1 MHQEKNEQEYFTELK
16 GRAAQLDGQQQELAQ
31 HVMELGRIHYIRE
44 DEEPFNECQ
53 RILKVQAEASGEP
66 LFKPLAEV
74 LRQLIGTTA
83 GDVFTYITEH
93 VTEYPYST
101 GYERKPFRT
110 SDITFHTSRIY
121 KRMVQLIRM
130 DWIGFSLIDYLTKKD
145 YEHGNDYRIQET
157 ISDWIAYELDNG
169 NPQVLEALKGIV
181 YGDNQTALLT
191 RAMIKGMLLSHQE
204 ENYHMIGELL
214 AAAKLQEGLRQ
225 SIVEQMDEGT
235 PEALVY
241 LLKVII
247 DQGFIRYSSVVRAL
261 AVWTGMGLE
270 SANQRVVRQLI
281 EQAYEALTKSELR
294 QEWLTSANANEVY
307 MSLWATAVHEERDL
321 YGQVRQVMEQGA
333 PYQKIVALYVLSN
346 SENKDV
352 RLGIAREYLNET
364 DPELQYWVLT
374 NYTSN
379 YFYEW
384 VEGGTVADRIVKV
397 VRTPL
402 LKNKEERRKDFERL
416 HALFE
421 QMKKGESTEPS
432 KVLDFVNV
440 YHRSDAP
447 IQKMLYLVSYDM
459 DATWIGEIVA
469 LKDQI
474 SPDLRG
480 ELLNHFVQN
489 PDDTVQREFIFSSL
503 SDKSMS
509 IREFAVAKAHKL
521 TLAEE
526 EMQQMEGLL
535 KLKTGSLR
543 QSVIGVLLVQPDKS
557 LNGSLERLLRAKAE
571 LQRLGGL
578 EILTK
583 IYADPERAEQYETLQ
598 PLADIIQQ
606 PTAKEEQLLSK
617 LGQED
622 AYTGTNGFGLY
633 EPAAKEA
640 WLEQQP
646 DLGDFRLSDV
656 FVGSL
661 EKMKQFLSGLN
672 ELVHQHR
679 DVEYTAE
686 YYSGYKETL
695 LIGANFR
702 TVRLAQPNEEAVS
715 MLSLYPLH
723 EEWSRYLQ
731 ESDME
736 ASELLELVLYD
747 RLESMDQTLDRY
759 YRYFS
764 NHNMD
769 YSELS
774 KHKLL
779 EGWRKDFAE
788 QMYPLDRINEMQ
800 RWIAELTYNDQVS
813 TLINAYFLDTPG
825 DKTFDTIDF
834 SLNTLMQAMSKD
846 RPAEDMGML
855 HLLSSPWIGLEKGR
869 VYDDE
874 SFKRFF
880 HTFVNYNELA
890 GVLNHFYSP
899 LELEDYFKAYEKGLI
914 GVGEVYRELLA
925 GSDSRRHMSSLT
937 NARNT
942 WIASNPEFLEIRRT
956 VIDRLLEVELVRGD
970 LPTEATPKVMGLS
983 RIEGMDYFLR
993 ILDGLDKET
1002 FVRGYVYGYGDRITK
1017 KESFSH
1023 LLKACYP
1030 RDGED
1035 SFLLKEKLS
1044 NAKITDKRLLEAAMY
1059 APQWIEIVADYLGWE
1074 GLRSAAW
1081 YFHAH
1086 INEGFSAEKETIVA
1100 HYSPIA
1106 PQDFNDGAFD
1116 IHWFHE
1122 AYETLG
1128 EERFDL
1134 LYDCAKYISAGA
1146 NHRRSQLFADA
1157 TLGKLKLNEMK
1168 KSVEDKRNKEHLLTY
1183 SLIPLVKPP
1192 EPDVRERYD
1201 FIQKFLE
1208 QSKKFGAQRKASEAL
1223 VSRIALGNLA
1233 RNAGYDDVTR
1243 LVWDMEA
1250 RKLED
1255 LRSYFEPHALEE
1267 ATTIQLVIDE
1277 EGTAEIE
1284 IVSKGKALKSI
1295 PARFKKDEYVAALK
1309 ELKGDLVDQYRRAR
1323 KELERSMESGTA
1335 FMMKELTGLLGNPVL
1350 APLVRTLV
1358 FKAGDRLG
1366 YFNEDTSGLAD
1377 PSGQQYPVG
1386 EEDKLII
1393 AHPLHLYE
1401 SGRWSDFQKDLFD
1414 RQIRQ
1419 PFKQVFRELYLP
1431 NADERASAIV
1441 SRRYAGHQVQPN
1453 KTVALLKGR
1462 QWTVSYEEGLQ
1473 KVYYAENLIAN
1484 LYAMADWFSPAD
1496 TEAPTLEMIQFFDRT
1511 TYKSVP
1517 LEEVPPVLFSE
1528 VMRDVDLVVSVAHVG
1543 GVDPEASLTTIE
1555 MRSVIVQESLRLLK
1569 ISNVRLDG
1577 NYARVDGSLGEYA
1590 VHLGSGGVY
1599 KQAKGALH
1607 IIPVHSQHR
1616 GRIFLPF
1623 LDEDPR
1629 TAEILSKIVLLAEDQ
1644 KIKDP
1649 QILTQLQA

>member
-1 MHQEKNEQEYFTELK
+1 MHQEKNEQEYFTILK
-16 GRAAQLDGQQQELAQ
+16 ERAAQLDGQQQELAQ
-31 HVMELGRIHYIRE
+31 YVIELGQLPYIHE

-53 RILKVQAEASGEP
+53 RILKAQAAESGEP

-74 LRQLIGTTA
+74 LRQLIGRTA
-83 GDVFTYITEH
+83 GNVFAHITEH

-110 SDITFHTSRIY
+110 SDITAHTSRIY

-130 DWIGFSLIDYLTKKD
+130 DWIGFSIMDYLTKKD
-145 YEHGNDYRIQET
+145 YEQGRDYRIQEA
-157 ISDWIAYELDNG
+157 ISDWIAYELDSG
-169 NPQVLEALKGIV
+169 NSQVLVALKGII
-181 YGDNQTALLT
+181 YGDNQAAFLT
-191 RAMIKGMLLSHQE
+191 RGMIKGLLLSHQE
-204 ENYHMIGELL
+204 EHYHMIGELL
-214 AAAKLQEGLRQ
+214 TAAKLQEGLRQ

-235 PEALVY
+235 PGALVY
-241 LLKVII
+241 LLKLII
-247 DQGFIRYSSVVRAL
+247 DQDFIRYSSVVRAL

-281 EQAYEALTKSELR
+281 EQAYEALTHSERR
-294 QEWLTSANANEVY
+294 QEWLTSPNANEVY

-321 YGQVRQVMEQGA
+321 YGQVRQLMEQGA

-352 RLGIAREYLNET
+352 RLGVAREYLDQT
-364 DPELQYWVLT
+364 DPELQYWILK
-374 NYTSN
+374 NYTSH

-397 VRTPL
+397 AHTPL
-402 LKNKEERRKDFERL
+402 LDSKEERHKDFERL
-416 HALFE
+416 HALFVH
-421 QMKKGESTEPS
+421 MKKGESTDHS

-447 IQKMLYLVSYDM
+447 IQKMLYLAGYDM
-459 DATWIGEIVA
+459 DADWIGEIIA

-474 SPDLRG
+474 SSNLRG
-480 ELLNHFVQN
+480 ELLNHFVEK
-489 PDDTVQREFIFSSL
+489 PDDKVQRDFIFSCL

-509 IREFAVAKAHKL
+509 IREFAVAKARKL
-521 TLAEE
+521 ILSEA
-526 EMQQMEGLL
+526 EMQQMEALL

-543 QSVIGVLLVQPDKS
+543 QSVIGVLLSQPQEP
-557 LNGSLERLLRAKAE
+557 LAGSLERLLKAKAE

-583 IYADPERAEQYETLQ
+583 IYADPERAEQYERLRA
-598 PLADIIQQ
+598 LADIIQQ

-617 LGQED
+617 LGQEE
-622 AYTGTNGFGLY
+622 AYTGANGFGLY
-633 EPAAKEA
+633 DPNAGEA
-640 WLEQQP
+640 WLEEKA
-646 DLGDFRLSDV
+646 DLGDFRLADI
-656 FVGSL
+656 FVCSL
-661 EKMKQFLSGLN
+661 EKLKQFLSGLD
-672 ELVHQHR
+672 ELVHRHR

-695 LIGANFR
+695 LIGTNLR
-702 TVRLAQPNEEAVS
+702 PLRLVQVDEEVDS
-715 MLSLYPLH
+715 RLSLYPLY
-723 EEWSRYLQ
+723 EEWNRYLQ
-731 ESDME
+731 ESGIG
-736 ASELLELVLYD
+736 ARELLELVFYD
-747 RLESMDQTLDRY
+747 RLEPMDQTLDRY

-764 NHNMD
+764 NMD
-769 YSELS
+769 YLERS

-788 QMYPLDRINEMQ
+788 QMYPLDRINEVQKWM
-800 RWIAELTYNDQVS
+800 AELTYSSQVS
-813 TLINAYFLDTPG
+813 TLINAYFPDTSG
-825 DKTFDTIDF
+825 EETFDVIDLA
-834 SLNTLMQAMSKD
+834 LNALMQAMPKD

-855 HLLSSPWIGLEKGR
+855 HLLASPWVALEKGR
-869 VYDDE
+869 IHDGK

-880 HTFVNYNELA
+880 HTFVNYSKLPGSENRY
-890 GVLNHFYSP
+890 YSP
-899 LELEDYFKAYEKGLI
+899 LDLEDYFKAYGDGLI

-925 GSDSRRHMSSLT
+925 GSNSRSHMGSLT

-942 WIASNPEFLEIRRT
+942 WITSSPEFIEIRRT
-956 VIDRLLEVELVRGD
+956 AIDRLLEVELARGD
-970 LPTEATPKVMGLS
+970 LPTEATPKVMGLK
-983 RIEGMDYFLR
+983 RIEGMEYFIR
-993 ILDGLDKET
+993 ILEGLDKET

-1023 LLKACYP
+1023 LLKVCYP
-1030 RDGED
+1030 SEGED
-1035 SFLLKEKLS
+1035 AMLLKEKLK

-1059 APQWIEIVADYLGWE
+1059 APQWIEIVANYLGWE

-1157 TLGKLKLNEMK
+1157 TLGKLKLDEIK
-1168 KSVEDKRNKEHLLTY
+1168 QSVEDKRNKDHLLTY
-1183 SLIPLVKPP
+1183 SLIPLAGPS
-1192 EPDVRERYD
+1192 EPDVRDRYD
-1201 FIQKFLE
+1201 FIQRFLE
-1208 QSKKFGAQRKASEAL
+1208 QSKKFGAQRKASEAV

-1255 LRSYFEPHALEE
+1255 LRSYFEPYALEE
-1267 ATTIQLVIDE
+1267 GTTIQLVIDE
-1277 EGTAEIE
+1277 EGAADIE
-1284 IVSKGKALKSI
+1284 VVSKGKTLKSI

-1335 FMMKELTGLLGNPVL
+1335 FLVKELKGLLGNPVL

-1358 FKAGDRLG
+1358 FKAGDHLG
-1366 YFNEDTSGLAD
+1366 YFNEDTLVLTA
-1377 PSGQQYPVG
+1377 PSAEQHTVG
-1386 EEDKLII
+1386 EEEKLII

-1401 SGRWSDFQKDLFD
+1401 SGRWGDFQKDLFD

-1431 NADERASAIV
+1431 NEDERASATV

-1453 KTVALLKGR
+1453 KTVSLLKGR
-1462 QWTVSYEEGLQ
+1462 QWTVSYEDGLQ

-1496 TEAPTLEMIQFFDRT
+1496 TEAPTLETVQFFDRT

-1517 LEEVPPVLFSE
+1517 LDEVPPVLFSE

-1577 NYARVDGSLGEYA
+1577 NYARIDGTLGEYA

>member
-1 MHQEKNEQEYFTELK
+1 MHQENNEQEYFTTLK
-16 GRAAQLDGQQQELAQ
+16 ERAAQLDGQQQELAQ
-31 HVMELGRIHYIRE
+31 YVVELGKLHYIQE
-44 DEEPFNECQ
+44 NEEPFNECQ
-53 RILKVQAEASGEP
+53 RILKERATESGEP
-66 LFKPLAEV
+66 LFKPLTEV
-74 LRQLIGTTA
+74 LRALIGQTA
-83 GDVFTYITEH
+83 GDVFAHLTEH

-101 GYERKPFRT
+101 GYARKPFRT
-110 SDITFHTSRIY
+110 SDITAHTSRIY

-130 DWIGFSLIDYLTKKD
+130 DCIGFSVMDYLTKKD
-145 YEHGNDYRIQET
+145 YEPDRDYRIQET
-157 ISDWIAYELDNG
+157 IGDWIAYELDNG
-169 NPQVLEALKGIV
+169 NSQVLEALKAII
-181 YGDNQTALLT
+181 YGDNQAALLT
-191 RAMIKGMLLSHQE
+191 RNMIKGTLLSHQE
-204 ENYHMIGELL
+204 ENYRMIGELL

-235 PEALVY
+235 PEALIY

-281 EQAYEALTKSELR
+281 EQAYEALTRSELR
-294 QEWLTSANANEVY
+294 QEWLTSSNANEVY

-321 YGQVRQVMEQGA
+321 YGQVQKLMEQGA

-352 RLGIAREYLNET
+352 RLGIAREYLDET
-364 DPELQYWVLT
+364 DPELQYWILT

-384 VEGGTVADRIVKV
+384 IEGGTVADRIVKV

-402 LKNKEERRKDFERL
+402 LESKEERRKDFERL
-416 HALFE
+416 HNLFVH
-421 QMKKGESTEPS
+421 MKKGESTEPS
-432 KVLDFVNV
+432 KVLDFVNL

-447 IQKMLYLVSYDM
+447 IQKMLYLAGYDM
-459 DATWIGEIVA
+459 DASWIGEIIA
-469 LKDQI
+469 LKEQI
-474 SPDLRG
+474 SPNLRG

-489 PDDTVQREFIFSSL
+489 PEDTVQRDFIFSSL

-509 IREFAVAKAHKL
+509 IREFAVAKARKL
-521 TLAEE
+521 TLSEP
-526 EMQQMEGLL
+526 EMQQMEALL

-543 QSVIGVLLVQPDKS
+543 QSVIGVLLSQSEGP
-557 LNGSLERLLRAKAE
+557 LAGSLERLLRAKAE

-578 EILTK
+578 EVLTK
-583 IYADPERAEQYETLQ
+583 IYADPDRAEQYESLRA
-598 PLADIIQQ
+598 LADIIQQ

-622 AYTGTNGFGLY
+622 AYTGANGFGLY
-633 EPAAKEA
+633 DPNVKEA
-640 WLEQQP
+640 WLEEKV

-656 FVGSL
+656 FVSPL
-661 EKMKQFLSGLN
+661 EKLKQFLSGLD
-672 ELVHQHR
+672 ELVHHHR

-686 YYSGYKETL
+686 YYSGYKDTL
-695 LIGANFR
+695 LIGTNLR
-702 TVRLAQPNEEAVS
+702 PLRLVQVDEEVDS
-715 MLSLYPLH
+715 RLSLYPLY
-723 EEWSRYLQ
+723 EEWDRYLQ
-731 ESDME
+731 ESGME
-736 ASELLELVLYD
+736 ARELLELVFYD
-747 RLESMDQTLDRY
+747 RLEPMDRTLDRY

-764 NHNMD
+764 FNMN
-769 YSELS
+769 YSEQS

-788 QMYPLDRINEMQ
+788 QMYPLDRINEVQKWM
-800 RWIAELTYNDQVS
+800 AELTYSDQVS
-813 TLINAYFLDTPG
+813 TLVNAYFMDTSG
-825 DKTFDTIDF
+825 DQTFDVIDLA
-834 SLNTLMQAMSKD
+834 LNSLMQGVPKD

-855 HLLSSPWIGLEKGR
+855 HLLSGPWVALEKGQ
-869 VYDDE
+869 VHDGE

-880 HTFVNYNELA
+880 HTFVNYAELPGA
-890 GVLNHFYSP
+890 ENRFYSP
-899 LELEDYFKAYEKGLI
+899 LDLEDYFKAYEKGLI

-925 GSDSRRHMSSLT
+925 GRESRRHMSSLT

-942 WIASNPEFLEIRRT
+942 WISSKHEFLEIRRT

-983 RIEGMDYFLR
+983 QFEGMDYFIR
-993 ILDGLDKET
+993 ILEGLDKET

-1030 RDGED
+1030 SDGENAT
-1035 SFLLKEKLS
+1035 LLKEKLK
-1044 NAKITDKRLLEAAMY
+1044 NTKITDKRLLEAAMY

-1157 TLGKLKLNEMK
+1157 TLGKLKRSDME
-1168 KSVEDKRNKEHLLTY
+1168 KSVEDKRNKDHLLTY
-1183 SLIPLVKPP
+1183 SLIPLAQPP

-1201 FIQKFLE
+1201 FIQRFLE

-1250 RKLED
+1250 RKLDD
-1255 LRSYFEPHALEE
+1255 LRSYFEPHALDE
-1267 ATTIQLVIDE
+1267 ATTVQLVIDA
-1277 EGTAEIE
+1277 EGAADIE
-1284 IVSKGKALKSI
+1284 IVSKGKTLKSI
-1295 PARFKKDEYVAALK
+1295 PARFKKDEYVTSLK
-1309 ELKGDLVDQYRRAR
+1309 ELKVDLVDQYRRAR
-1323 KELERSMESGTA
+1323 KELERSMESGTT
-1335 FMMKELTGLLGNPVL
+1335 FMVKELRGLLGNPVL

-1358 FKAGDRLG
+1358 FKADDHLG
-1366 YFNEDTSGLAD
+1366 YFNEETLVLTA
-1377 PSGQQYPVG
+1377 PFAEQHTIG

-1393 AHPLHLYE
+1393 AHPLHLFE

-1419 PFKQVFRELYLP
+1419 PFKQVFRELYLL
-1431 NADERASAIV
+1431 NADERANATV

-1453 KTVALLKGR
+1453 KTVSLLKGR
-1462 QWTVSYEEGLQ
+1462 QWTVSYEDGLQ

-1496 TEAPTLEMIQFFDRT
+1496 TEAPTLETVQFFDRT

-1517 LEEVPPVLFSE
+1517 LDEVPPVLFSE
-1528 VMRDVDLVVSVAHVG
+1528 VMRDVDLVVSVGHVG

-1555 MRSVIVQESLRLLK
+1555 MRRVIVQESLRLLK

-1577 NYARVDGSLGEYA
+1577 NYARVDGTLGEYA